1 MNFQETAPIR
11 KFNTFRLE
19 NKRSIKLIGGGGGGG
34 EGVLDSILVET

>member
-19 NKRSIKLIGGGGGGG
+19 NKRSIKLIGGGGG